1 MKAVILAGGK
11 GTRLSHLTTAI
22 PKPMIPV
29 GGKPLIE
36 RHVEQ
41 LSAFGI
47 NDIYITVSYLPEVIK
62 QHLGNGERWGVR
74 IMYYDETEP
83 LGTVGGVKALE
94 NQLDENF
101 LVIYGDVLWKMD
113 LQRLADFHSSHGG
126 IATLV
131 VHPNDHPHDSDLL
144 ELDRNKR
151 ITRFFPKPHPE
162 DHWYPNMVNAGIY
175 LFSPALLQH
184 IPEGKA
190 DFGKDI
196 FPEIVLHHTIYG
208 YNTTEYLK
216 DMGTPDRLAKVEQ
229 HLADGFLEK
238 RSLENPQ
245 KAIFLDRDG
254 VLNEER
260 NFIHR
265 EEDLVLFPYTAEAIR
280 KINRSGYL
288 SVLTTNQSVIA
299 RNMITE
305 EGLRNLHH
313 KIETQLG
320 KHGAW
325 LDEIKYCPHHPDKGF
340 PEENPDYKIDC
351 ECRKPKPGML
361 LEAARDLHISLADS
375 WMIGDSEVDVKAGK
389 AAGVTTVGVA
399 TGKGMRTTSVLPDF
413 MFENLEEAVDFII
426 GDPYRALADQLAE
439 KIRTKKTKPY
449 IILIGGNTRSGKS
462 TLAKSLSL
470 HLQKNSFSV
479 LDIALDDWIL
489 PAEKRPAGHQFM
501 ENFQYR
507 KIETDIPEIIS
518 GKNISLDG
526 YSRHPE
532 RKAKPVNYVYENEE
546 VVIIEGVIALELPTL
561 TNIADLKIF
570 KSVSMET
577 LEQSMKNYYRWKG
590 KTETEIDVLWL
601 ERLEKE
607 YLFIDKESR
616 GKADVVVE

>member
-11 GTRLSHLTTAI
+11 GTRLSHLTATI

-41 LSAFGI
+41 LADFGI
-47 NDIYITVSYLPEVIK
+47 KDIYITVSYLSELIK
-62 QHLGNGERWGVR
+62 IHLGTGERWNVN
-74 IMYYDETEP
+74 IVYYDEAEP

-94 NQLDENF
+94 SHLNEDF

-113 LQRLADFHSSHGG
+113 LHRLSAFHTSHNG

-162 DHWYPNMVNAGIY
+162 GQWYPNMVNAGIY
-175 LFSPALLQH
+175 LFSPALLPY
-184 IPEGKA
+184 IPAGKA

-196 FPEIVLHHTIYG
+196 FPLLVHEHAIYG

-280 KINRSGYL
+280 QINRSGYL

-313 KIETQLG
+313 KMETQLG
-320 KHGAW
+320 EHGAW
-325 LDEIKYCPHHPDKGF
+325 LDEIKYCPHHPDKGY
-340 PEENPDYKIDC
+340 PEENPDYKMDC

-361 LEAARDLHISLADS
+361 LEAARDFHISLPDS
-375 WMIGDSEVDVKAGK
+375 WMIGDSEVDVKAGR

-399 TGKGMRTTSVLPDF
+399 TGKGMRKTSVLPDF
-413 MFENLEEAVDFII
+413 MFENLAEAVDFII
-426 GDPYRALADQLAE
+426 TDPYKPLAEQLAQS
-439 KIRTKKTKPY
+439 IRENTQSPY
-449 IILIGGNTRSGKS
+449 IIAIGGNTRSGKS
-462 TLAKSLSL
+462 TLAKSLAL
-470 HLQKNSFSV
+470 HFRKNDLAV
-479 LDIALDDWIL
+479 LEIALDDWIL
-489 PAEKRPAGHQFM
+489 PADQRPPGHRFM
-501 ENFQYR
+501 ENFQYK
-507 KIETDIPEIIS
+507 KIETDLPRILS
-518 GKNISLDG
+518 GEAVTLEG

-532 RKAKPVNYVYENEE
+532 RQAIPVTYQYSGEN
-546 VVIIEGVIALELPTL
+546 VVIIEGVIALELPAITD
-561 TNIADLKIF
+561 IAQQKMF
-570 KSVSMET
+570 KSIPFEQ

-590 KTETEIDVLWL
+590 KSDPEIDTLWQ
-601 ERLEKE
+601 ERLEQE
-607 YLFIDKESR
+607 YRFIDTESR
-616 GKADVVVE
+616 GKADTVV